1 VNATSGFA
9 LFAIGAALLAFW
21 IVTRF
26 PAYGPQTFGSALLAT
41 AAAFLLQAPLPSAVS
56 TLASS
61 EGVGA
66 ALVLIVL
73 PSLVVLF
80 WTSGCLVRSVVA
92 LLAPHGR

>member
-1 VNATSGFA
+1 VSATSGFV

-26 PAYGPQTFGSALLAT
+26 PAFGPQTFGSALLAT

-56 TLASS
+56 KVAASD
-61 EGVGA
+61 GVGE
-66 ALVLIVL
+66 ALMLIVL
-73 PSLVVLF
+73 PSLAVLF